1 MGLFSSKKK
10 VYVSSTAYNMAGEF
24 DLRPNYLKTTMF
36 RGIMTNAPSL
46 GEHIVDGQ
54 FAGPNIDQRLFF
66 RWARSY
72 YPEGAVSGQISN
84 YQNLNASQ
92 VVTASSAITVP
103 VGEDLQV
110 VMAFLDDGEMSYW
123 AERHILEH
131 DPDLFQTNWLS
142 DYNDVTGELN
152 ILYEDLTE
160 ESVAV
165 PDFNPDS
172 TYLYVYYN
180 TVTGSETTPYVVDST
195 TSDQTTRPDD
205 TDFAQDSILN
215 TVVTETL
222 QDGDP
227 VTTRNEDVTDYE
239 EVLLKDVNMGTVNN
253 AQVVEHH
260 RLTIWKR
267 HRVIETTT
275 DYEEIEVYF
284 DSQLEISETTSGD
297 TGNRQLFIY
306 EIGSGNVALDN
317 LKVEGTAFQEFFPI
331 IPLRRDNK
339 PIDHDD
345 YSDDF
350 TQFKKAYQK
359 SIGGKIGDI
368 LESIEDNESIDDID
382 HCFLTFG
389 PEINTEHREGK
400 RYTYEFF
407 KTLMA
412 EQTATITDVTNWQSS
427 QSYADYQTE
436 LAAWEQAQESFLN
449 PAYGDPRPE
458 HVSYVIP
465 DFSTLSIKSTNEG
478 LSIPYDTKLE
488 WMAIGESTG
497 TGLGKVDAKMNDF
510 WWEVMPDTLDPNYM
524 SSSNDHD
531 NTAIFFLGGEQ
542 VTVNHVRLYWQKTDS
557 TYSYLDVYGMRHIN
571 KVYDGKT
578 VEITAKEGIEDTD
591 ESGFVV
597 PMHYGTMKKLPLV
610 WLNELGVQNRILVF
624 NSYQVVKQKW
634 WQRGIFK
641 ILFAIVI
648 AVVSALIFP
657 GAIGL
662 LGSHLAVGTS
672 LGFTGTA
679 ALVAGAVVN
688 AIAAIA
694 LSQVLSSVSIAV
706 FGEKFGGLIA
716 AIAGFV
722 IGNMA
727 GSFHAGNGFTMNWG
741 TLTRADVLL
750 GITDT
755 VAKGVQGYVSGEL
768 TDLAAEMEEIAE
780 EHDAQMDEISELFME
795 LGYSGVAV
803 DPLMWTQQENSGK
816 SFESSD
822 TFIQRTLLTGSDIA
836 ELTLTM
842 VTDFTELSL
851 TLPEPIA

>member
-10 VYVSSTAYNMAGEF
+10 TYVSSTAYNMAGEF
-24 DLRPNYLKTTMF
+24 ALRPNYLNTTMF
-36 RGIMTNAPSL
+36 RGITTNASSL

-54 FAGPNIDQRLFF
+54 FTGPNIDQRLFF
-66 RWARSY
+66 RWARSH

-84 YQNLNASQ
+84 YQNLNAAQ

-103 VGEDLQV
+103 VGEELQV
-110 VMAFLDDGEMSYW
+110 VLAFLDEGEMSYW
-123 AERHILEH
+123 AERHILEFE
-131 DPDLFQTNWLS
+131 PDLYQTSWLS
-142 DYNDVTGELN
+142 DYNDATGELN
-152 ILYEDLTE
+152 ILYEDMSE
-160 ESVAV
+160 EVVAV
-165 PDFNPDS
+165 PDFNTDS

-195 TSDQTTRPDD
+195 TSDEATRPDD
-205 TDFAQDSILN
+205 TDFVQDSIVN

-227 VTTRNEDVTDYE
+227 VTTRDEDVTDYV
-239 EVLLKDVNMGTVNN
+239 EVLLKDVNMGTVDT

-267 HRVIETTT
+267 HRVIETAT
-275 DYEEIEVYF
+275 DYEEIEVYY
-284 DSQLEISETTSGD
+284 DSQLETSETTSGD

-317 LKVEGTAFQEFFPI
+317 LKGADVTLQEFFPI
-331 IPLRRDNK
+331 IPLRHYDK
-339 PIDHDD
+339 PIDHAD

-350 TQFKKAYQK
+350 AQFKKAYQK
-359 SIGGKIGDI
+359 SIGGKIEGI
-368 LESIEDNESIDDID
+368 LESIEDTESISDVD

-407 KTLMA
+407 KALMS
-412 EQTATITDVTNWQSS
+412 EQTATITDVNNWASS

-436 LAAWEQAQESFLN
+436 LEEWQQAQSNFSD
-449 PAYGDPRPE
+449 PDYGATRPI
-458 HVSYVIP
+458 HVSYAIP
-465 DFSTLSIKSTNEG
+465 IFSTLTIKSTNEG
-478 LSIPYDTKLE
+478 LNIPYDTKLE
-488 WMAIGESTG
+488 WMAIDESTG
-497 TGLGKVDAKMNDF
+497 SGLGKVGAKKNDF
-510 WWEVMPDTLDPNYM
+510 WWEVMPDVLDPNYVAP
-524 SSSNDHD
+524 SGTYD
-531 NTAIFFLGGEQ
+531 NAAVYFLGAAQ

-597 PMHYGTMKKLPLV
+597 PMHYETMKKLPLS
-610 WLNELGVQNRILVF
+610 WLNELSVQNRILVF
-624 NSYQVVKQKW
+624 NSYQVVKQRW

-641 ILFAIVI
+641 IIFAIVI
-648 AVVSALIFP
+648 AVVAALIFP
-657 GAIGL
+657 GVVGL
-662 LGSHLAVGTS
+662 LGSHLAVGAS

-679 ALVAGAVVN
+679 ALVAGAVAN
-688 AIAAIA
+688 AIAAIV
-694 LSQVLSSVSIAV
+694 LSQVISGVSVAV
-706 FGEKFGGLIA
+706 FGEKWGGLIA
-716 AIAGFV
+716 AIAAFV
-722 IGNMA
+722 IGSMA
-727 GSFHAGNGFTMNWG
+727 NSFHAGNGFTMNWG
-741 TLTRADVLL
+741 TLARADVLL
-750 GITDT
+750 GFTDALT
-755 VAKGVQGYVSGEL
+755 KGVQGYVSGEI
-768 TDLAAEMEEIAE
+768 TDLTAEMESIAE
-780 EHDAQMDEISELFME
+780 EHDAQMQEISELFME
-795 LGYSGVAV
+795 LGYSGVEV

-842 VTDFTELSL
+842 VADFSELSL